1 MTSRLGR
8 VNYYTINLNLAQ
20 NVGAL
25 VGGPTIG
32 ANGIIGVNGVTDSN
46 VDHPDKS
53 IWFGKSVKLSADGQ
67 TVAIGGYCIDTG
79 KGYPVY
85 VYDLKDYATNS
96 QQGNF
101 NVDYKKGD
109 FPLARASN
117 DPSSAANVLGE
128 RVLWLSPDGNT
139 IAVGFPRSRKRQ
151 QQPRSGQCIHIQHY
165 EWDVVI
171 RAIPLWLA
179 KRRTVWF
186 VTRTE
191 C

>member
-1 MTSRLGR
+1 M
-8 VNYYTINLNLAQ
+8 
-20 NVGAL
+20 
-25 VGGPTIG
+25 
-32 ANGIIGVNGVTDSN
+32 
-46 VDHPDKS
+46 
-53 IWFGKSVKLSADGQ
+53 SADGQ
-67 TVAIGGYCIDTG
+67 TVAIGGYCTQAG

-139 IAVGFPRSRKRQ
+139 IAVGFPRSG
-151 QQPRSGQCIHIQHY
+151 SGNNNRGQVIVHIRYY

-171 RAIPLWLA
+171 GHFLYGSQIGEQFGASLQLNSVR
-179 KRRTVWF
+179 
-186 VTRTE
+186 
-191 C
+191 